1 MKTFKEALDSDICR
15 ICGQTPCN
23 CTHVVAEKAKP
34 GLWANIHAKRKRIEQ
49 GSGER
54 MRKPGSKGAP
64 TAQAFIDSAKTTK
77 EEVELSEAGAYE
89 KDMDENKPVVAQG
102 VKGMKSKPFEK
113 TFKTMHHFN
122 KWSEDSEKSGDHE
135 VHRVYQKENVNE
147 VSDKTLTDYL
157 EAHYNDKQKP
167 ASDPTK
173 RPTFKT
179 KRTELRQ
186 HTAMNKLEARP
197 NPHDTQ
203 NEEKKKGVDGKACWD
218 GYRYAGTENSK
229 DKCVKVKEDLE
240 HLEELMGTAVR
251 VIHPH
256 ELWKASQ
263 DSKKKKPITDLETLA
278 KKVKP
283 VKPIKEGEVVKFPK
297 KHESDLDHVKK
308 CVRCGSDTHE
318 GKYMGEK
325 VRVCIPCKQVY
336 LGPNSKIDKHGNL
349 KEGHYEEA
357 QAHMSRA
364 NEAHHSKDPGA
375 YYTHMANYHESLSR
389 WHEERGRPNLADRHA
404 KQSEEHHDMGVE
416 QARKLKEGT
425 DAATRLK
432 SNLKKSGFDM
442 DASAA
447 RLKAIQDKYKAQ
459 NDAIKKRDDEKK
471 VTEQKIEE
479 GMARLISN
487 SIKRVTS
494 ITPQQKAD
502 IRLGKRKAGNG
513 VNK

>member
-1 MKTFKEALDSDICR
+1 MKSFKEALDSDICR

-23 CTHVVAEKAKP
+23 CTHIEESEFVPPSQRNPMKHRFLVTYSEPNHTMVSKRKELKQKHVRVPATDQKGKSVFQGEAEPLVKKYMKKQGYKVHDVKHVGLVNEDVIEEKTKP

-77 EEVELSEAGAYE
+77 EEVEIS
-89 KDMDENKPVVAQG
+89 
-102 VKGMKSKPFEK
+102 
-113 TFKTMHHFN
+113 
-122 KWSEDSEKSGDHE
+122 
-135 VHRVYQKENVNE
+135 E

-173 RPTFKT
+173 RPTLKA

-203 NEEKKKGVDGKACWD
+203 NEEV
-218 GYRYAGTENSK
+218 EQI
-229 DKCVKVKEDLE
+229 
-240 HLEELMGTAVR
+240 EELMGTAVK
-251 VIHPH
+251 VMHPH
-256 ELWKASQ
+256 EMWKVAQ
-263 DSKKKKPITDLETLA
+263 DAKKKKPITDLETLA

-283 VKPIKEGEVVKFPK
+283 VKPIKEG
-297 KHESDLDHVKK
+297 
-308 CVRCGSDTHE
+308 
-318 GKYMGEK
+318 
-325 VRVCIPCKQVY
+325 
-336 LGPNSKIDKHGNL
+336 
-349 KEGHYEEA
+349 HYEEA

-364 NEAHHSKDPGA
+364 NEAHHQKDIGA
-375 YYTHMANYHESLSR
+375 YYSHMADYHEALSR
-389 WHEERGRPNLADRHA
+389 WHESRGRSSLADRHA
-404 KQSEEHHDMGVE
+404 KQAEEHHDMGVD
-416 QARKLKEGT
+416 QSKKLKEGIS
-425 DAATRLK
+425 AATRLK
-432 SNLKKSGFDM
+432 DNLKKSGFDM

-471 VTEQKIEE
+471 VTEQAIEE
-479 GMARLISN
+479 GMASLISN
-487 SIKRVTS
+487 SIKRVTA